1 LKELKLVSAIPPSVN
16 HYLGYRSVKRGGKHV
31 AMSYKTSEAS
41 DYRKNFADYVS
52 EEVERQGWDLE
63 PNSTQHFY
71 VDTVFYFNRIDMDCN
86 NYFKVMLDAITD
98 TQKIWLDDNVVCER
112 VQRIYYDSANPHV
125 ELTIHPVEY
134 IGVFDNASQLEEFES
149 NCVGCTRYMSGKCSI
164 SKKAKE
170 GRIQSEITNCVC
182 SAFRRRRD
190 VKTNV
195 DRQ

>member
-1 LKELKLVSAIPPSVN
+1 
-16 HYLGYRSVKRGGKHV
+16 
-31 AMSYKTSEAS
+31 MSYKTSEAS

-149 NCVGCTRYMSGKCSI
+149 NCVGCTRYANNCSI
-164 SKKAKE
+164 LSKAKQ
-170 GRIQSEITNCVC
+170 GRAQKEITCGVC
-182 SAFRRRRD
+182 NAYKQRKKRN
-190 VKTNV
+190 KGE
-195 DRQ
+195 